1 MGPQHSSASTHA
13 HTTQSLVLVC
23 RVGLDVHR
31 CTIRFSR
38 CDTEQDYLNYLA
50 GQPVPKSLFPT
61 NSSSPPRH
69 DRSPNPGGWQFSG
82 RRRCLQPPTT
92 SLSLHAALNGSPRV
106 SAVLRSDPPCPWSGS
121 GGESKDMLD
130 LEWARLFLLRC
141 TRLRRLLRP
150 VSLHLTH
157 WASPPP
163 SIPLLH
169 RRRAGSTRR
178 DRVSRPSGGGR
189 SSGGT
194 TTGWPRRSQSAAPSI
209 PG

>member
-1 MGPQHSSASTHA
+1 VVVP
-13 HTTQSLVLVC
+13 
-23 RVGLDVHR
+23 
-31 CTIRFSR
+31 
-38 CDTEQDYLNYLA
+38 EQDYLNYLA

-141 TRLRRLLRP
+141 TRLHRLLRP
-150 VSLHLTH
+150 VSLRPAH
-157 WASPPP
+157 WAS
-163 SIPLLH
+163 LLH
-169 RRRAGSTRR
+169 LQSPYSVLLEAPVVIGFPA
-178 DRVSRPSGGGR
+178 PSGGR
-189 SSGGT
+189 SSGGN
-194 TTGWPRRSQSAAPSI
+194 TTGRVATAIAPCYTFYPWI
-209 PG
+209 IFRLHLATP